1 MLNKEVLINIFKK
14 LLEEAKNSCDDFNSA
29 DGKIGDGDLGVTILH
44 GLEEINNT
52 INKFSDDIGANF
64 MLCSQAFVKKSGSSF
79 GTLIAF
85 SFMNISKNLK
95 GKTECNHD
103 DIISIFETALKT
115 ILERGKTNLGDK
127 TIADTLDLIIKNLKV
142 NQNYSDVFKSST
154 KQALEDF
161 KGKKIRIGRARMFED
176 KTKDLDDPGMFALN
190 RLTSVFQLME
200 TLILLAL
207 VIVVGWVLF
216 RPFSKRELDKY
227 NDRDNWPN
235 MDL

>member
-1 MLNKEVLINIFKK
+1 MLNKEILINIFKK
-14 LLEEAKNSCDDFNSA
+14 LLEEAKNSYDDFNSA

-44 GLEEINNT
+44 GLKEINND
-52 INKFSDDIGANF
+52 ISKFSDDMGANF

-95 GKTECNHD
+95 GKSECNHD
-103 DIISIFETALKT
+103 DIISIFEIALKT

-127 TIADTLDLIIKNLKV
+127 TIADSLDIIIKNLKD

-161 KGKKIRIGRARMFED
+161 KGKKIKIGRARMFED
-176 KTKDLDDPGMFALN
+176 KTMDLDDPGMFALK
-190 RLTSVFQLME
+190 RLSSVF
-200 TLILLAL
+200 
-207 VIVVGWVLF
+207 
-216 RPFSKRELDKY
+216 
-227 NDRDNWPN
+227 
-235 MDL
+235 